1 MKFRDS
7 TEQHA
12 SLIHEL
18 VEELESV
25 LLLPNVDLLSEMS
38 VARPELLGDVELEP
52 GLVQVP
58 EDVLQLVEDALL
70 VPLSVG
76 VHGVDGED
84 LVADAGGEEELLQHR
99 VHVTRGARVLQADER
114 ASPLHRRLVFEF
126 GDQRLCVIG
135 KCRGRSSVKV
145 LKVYHSTPFH
155 TCTKP
160 LRVILKQNKSKKV
173 RHKPRPI
180 TIEFHDQH
188 TCG

>member
-76 VHGVDGED
+76 VHGVDEIQED
-84 LVADAGGEEELLQHR
+84 THEKI
-99 VHVTRGARVLQADER
+99 
-114 ASPLHRRLVFEF
+114 FE
-126 GDQRLCVIG
+126 
-135 KCRGRSSVKV
+135 
-145 LKVYHSTPFH
+145 
-155 TCTKP
+155 
-160 LRVILKQNKSKKV
+160 
-173 RHKPRPI
+173 
-180 TIEFHDQH
+180 
-188 TCG
+188 